1 MVASCASTSLQSNPS
16 GSLSAQRSSPV
27 LGDDAAG
34 YARCG
39 DGVEDAQGNDTSRT
53 FATSELTDY
62 GLGDTQHEDAAREQ
76 SLMLG
81 PILFL
86 MVVAAQS
93 ARLIVVV
100 GLVAQCCL
108 GHFTSVLWRPGIR
121 VTALLVLG
129 GRARCTRGPG

>member
-16 GSLSAQRSSPV
+16 GSVSAQRSSPV

-39 DGVEDAQGNDTSRT
+39 DGVEDAQGNDTSRA

-62 GLGDTQHEDAAREQ
+62 GLGDTQHEDAARELL
-76 SLMLG
+76 LMLG
-81 PILFL
+81 LILL
-86 MVVAAQS
+86 LVVVAAQS
-93 ARLIVVV
+93 ARWTVVV

-108 GHFTSVLWRPGIR
+108 GHFTSVLWQPGIQ

>member
-1 MVASCASTSLQSNPS
+1 MVASYASTSLQSNPS

-39 DGVEDAQGNDTSRT
+39 DGVEDAQGDDASR
-53 FATSELTDY
+53 TDY
-62 GLGDTQHEDAAREQ
+62 GVGDTQHEDAAREQ

-93 ARLIVVV
+93 ARWIVVV

-108 GHFTSVLWRPGIR
+108 GHFTSVLW
-121 VTALLVLG
+121 
-129 GRARCTRGPG
+129 

>member
-1 MVASCASTSLQSNPS
+1 MVASCASTFLQSNPS

-39 DGVEDAQGNDTSRT
+39 DGVEDALGEAASRT
-53 FATSELTDY
+53 FATSESTDDEE
-62 GLGDTQHEDAAREQ
+62 GDMQHEDAAREQ

-81 PILFL
+81 LILL
-86 MVVAAQS
+86 LVVVAAQS
-93 ARLIVVV
+93 ARWAVVV

-108 GHFTSVLWRPGIR
+108 GHFTSVLW
-121 VTALLVLG
+121 
-129 GRARCTRGPG
+129 

>member
-1 MVASCASTSLQSNPS
+1 MVASCASTFLQSNPS

-34 YARCG
+34 YAPCG
-39 DGVEDAQGNDTSRT
+39 NGVEDAQGDDASRT
-53 FATSELTDY
+53 FATSESTDY
-62 GLGDTQHEDAAREQ
+62 GMGDTQHEDAVREQ

-108 GHFTSVLWRPGIR
+108 GLWRPRIR

-129 GRARCTRGPG
+129 GRARCTHGLS